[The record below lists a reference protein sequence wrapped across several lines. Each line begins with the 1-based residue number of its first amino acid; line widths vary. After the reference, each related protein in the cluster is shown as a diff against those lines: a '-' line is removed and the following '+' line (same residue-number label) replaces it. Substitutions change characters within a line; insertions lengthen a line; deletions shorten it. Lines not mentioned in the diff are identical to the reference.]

1 MIRKKRKENYE
12 VEKCV
17 ENPLSL
23 AANSWLDPCF
33 FHLLLTNIVHSNVTV
48 ELFFMCLLHHQSI
61 KLVTTV
67 SGVISLFIWAKK
79 RKTKTKRKKEKKKI
93 SHSSIKGI
101 VSSLTFN
108 QRAFH
113 KTPRRA
119 TYSSGVRAHLA
130 YPRLICFQLTTVVKN
145 GYGHPEGHKT
155 LKNDIN
161 IYSTNASFNMI

>member
-1 MIRKKRKENYE
+1 MFLSSSFDKYCTLKRYRGT
-12 VEKCV
+12 
-17 ENPLSL
+17 L
-23 AANSWLDPCF
+23 
-33 FHLLLTNIVHSNVTV
+33 FHVLTTSPK
-48 ELFFMCLLHHQSI
+48 HQTGYYRVGCDFLI
-61 KLVTTV
+61 HL
-67 SGVISLFIWAKK
+67 GEK